1 MMKRVHIGLQAI
13 VAVMMAV
20 TLPATARAQDGT
32 GVSPRPHAPA
42 AVTETGPCIIGHVSF
57 HNENTCCIFTSSQS
71 FVDIPNNSVNFQI
84 PGVVPACAIVTF
96 SAHSFASGPGEIL
109 AVQALLDGVPMAPGA
124 VQFSGDDDE
133 DNDGRSTRTHSVTF
147 VATSVP
153 AGVHTVQMQFQ
164 SENGFPVFLTQ
175 PSVVVTS
182 K

>member
-1 MMKRVHIGLQAI
+1 MRHLYIGLRAI
-13 VAVMMAV
+13 VAVMALAV
-20 TLPATARAQDGT
+20 PATALAQDGT
-32 GVSPRPHAPA
+32 GASPRPHAPA
-42 AVTETGPCIIGHVSF
+42 AVTATGPCIVGHVSF
-57 HNENTCCIFTSSQS
+57 HNENTCCISTSSRA

-84 PGVVPACAIVTF
+84 PGVLPACAIVTF

-133 DNDGRSTRTHSVTF
+133 DGDGRSTRTHSVTF

-164 SENGFPVFLTQ
+164 SENGFSVFLTQ
-175 PSVVVTS
+175 PSVVVVS